1 MAMHYA
7 ATHMHVMSWKGSLKG
22 SRVHVVRSPSSLQ
35 RSVYVLS
42 YKKYQFVHITN
53 SSSPLEFLAFFSFS
67 ISTIHSRRLAASSN
81 SCSTLIFIEVH
92 EQPSRVM
99 FICDVIAWEQF
110 KCNWNKRNARD
121 FVVVSLCSCSMFDLG
136 FIICIFS
143 RRAIVFY
150 IRPCA
155 IFVVEERCEGTRLF
169 GVRCEMVDKKRA
181 ELEQA
186 NEIKQQNLRMLFNS
200 ATLTAH

>member
-1 MAMHYA
+1 MRTSCHERDR
-7 ATHMHVMSWKGSLKG
+7 SKGREFTFDHRHLSSEAFVFWAIKSINLYTLQIPHHHWSFSFFSSLHFHH
-22 SRVHVVRSPSSLQ
+22 SFTSSCRFIQLMLHFDIYRSP
-35 RSVYVLS
+35 R
-42 YKKYQFVHITN
+42 T
-53 SSSPLEFLAFFSFS
+53 
-67 ISTIHSRRLAASSN
+67 TI
-81 SCSTLIFIEVH
+81 
-92 EQPSRVM
+92 RVM

-155 IFVVEERCEGTRLF
+155 IFVVEERYEGTRLF
-169 GVRCEMVDKKRA
+169 GVRCEMVDKKRVGA
-181 ELEQA
+181 G
-186 NEIKQQNLRMLFNS
+186 KWKKQNLRMLFNS